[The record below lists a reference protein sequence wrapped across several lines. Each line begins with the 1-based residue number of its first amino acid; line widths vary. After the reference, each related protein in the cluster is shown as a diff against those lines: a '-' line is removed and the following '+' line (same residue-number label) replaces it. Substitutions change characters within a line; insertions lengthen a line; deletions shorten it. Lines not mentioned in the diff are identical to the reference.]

1 MSDADREGAARWGEA
16 VPTAVHQAAE
26 AQLAV
31 FSYPMDH
38 KHQVVDP
45 RLLACI
51 MYITHVS
58 CINKL
63 LQPCTCRRMTE
74 LQRLWDRLQWS
85 MLGPCSTWSISAK
98 PRSTERG

>member
-1 MSDADREGAARWGEA
+1 METGRELRGGER

-26 AQLAV
+26 AQLVV

-51 MYITHVS
+51 MYIPHVS
-58 CINKL
+58 C
-63 LQPCTCRRMTE
+63 TAMY
-74 LQRLWDRLQWS
+74 
-85 MLGPCSTWSISAK
+85 MYMYG
-98 PRSTERG
+98 G